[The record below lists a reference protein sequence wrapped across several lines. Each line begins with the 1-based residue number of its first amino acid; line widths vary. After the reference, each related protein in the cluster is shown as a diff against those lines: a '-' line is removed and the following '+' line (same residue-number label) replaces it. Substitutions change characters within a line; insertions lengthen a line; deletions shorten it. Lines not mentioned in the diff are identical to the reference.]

1 MQTPALHCSPAPTS
15 HWLVATQFVQ
25 PVVCSWQ
32 VSTAPLA
39 PQRFA
44 PWVHVVAQATQ
55 LPAAQYALAGQ
66 RCAGPH
72 TGQLFASVPQVST
85 PLPLQR
91 VAPFVHEV
99 PHVPHAPPEQNVAQ
113 V

>member
-1 MQTPALHCSPAPTS
+1 MSQRSPPPTS
-15 HWLVATQFVQ
+15 HWAVCAHAVQ

-32 VSTAPLA
+32 VSTAPFA
-39 PQRFA
+39 AHRFA

-55 LPAAQYALAGQ
+55 VPPAQYAFAGQ
-66 RCAGPH
+66 RWAGPH
-72 TGQLFASVPQVST
+72 TGQLFASVPHVST